1 MPDLK
6 LGRLPDRVPV
16 KITFL
21 ASPDLNRALQ
31 LYADLYRESYG
42 QEEPVSELVPFMLQS
57 FLDADRNFAKAARER
72 LAVERRP
79 EEAENR
85 GNNRRRSEVTSES
98 AET

>member
-31 LYADLYRESYG
+31 LYADLYREAYG
-42 QEEPVSELVPFMLQS
+42 TDEPVSELVPFMLQS
-57 FLDADRNFAKAARER
+57 FLDADRNFSKATRER
-72 LAVERRP
+72 QAVEGSP
-79 EEAENR
+79 EEAEN
-85 GNNRRRSEVTSES
+85 GTGNRRRSAAASSLAT
-98 AET
+98 

>member
-42 QEEPVSELVPFMLQS
+42 QEEPVSELVPFMLQG
-57 FLDADRNFAKAARER
+57 FLDADRQFAKMIREKS
-72 LAVERRP
+72 AEEVPSEQSQNGNGTRRP
-79 EEAENR
+79 
-85 GNNRRRSEVTSES
+85 SVTSS
-98 AET
+98 

>member
-57 FLDADRNFAKAARER
+57 FLDADRHFAKMIRER
-72 LAVERRP
+72 SA
-79 EEAENR
+79 EEVSSEQSQN
-85 GNNRRRSEVTSES
+85 GGSNRRSSATSS
-98 AET
+98 

>member
-31 LYADLYRESYG
+31 LYADLYRETYG
-42 QEEPVSELVPFMLQS
+42 ADEPIGELVPFMLQG
-57 FLDADRNFAKAARER
+57 FLDGDRAFQKAMRER
-72 LAVERRP
+72 LADEVPADEGR
-79 EEAENR
+79 
-85 GNNRRRSEVTSES
+85 NRRQPI
-98 AET
+98 AAG